1 MRTMERKHQERG
13 HVKMSRDTERQEHA
27 TVMTVCLPETAVLCR
42 GSIGARGVEIIWQ
55 TFSVLWA
62 LPRGAGDGTH

>member
-1 MRTMERKHQERG
+1 MERKHQERG

-27 TVMTVCLPETAVLCR
+27 TVMTETAVLCR

-55 TFSVLWA
+55 KFSVLWA